1 MEPFYRKVF
10 KFYFKIYEIKFYFKN
25 LKGSDIA
32 PKAPSTRIVAS
43 IWWFFTLIMVSS
55 YTANLASFLTVQ
67 KSFSLIE
74 SVGDL
79 VKRQKEGYPIAYGAK
94 DGGSTVSFFKEAEN
108 VPVSTSTSELYAE
121 MYRYMKDHPEAMMDS
136 NPAGVEKA
144 KKGNYGFF
152 MESSTI
158 EYITQRQCE
167 VMAVGDKLDQK
178 GYGIA
183 MKKGINFYGPIIN
196 YVTL

>member
-1 MEPFYRKVF
+1 
-10 KFYFKIYEIKFYFKN
+10 
-25 LKGSDIA
+25 
-32 PKAPSTRIVAS
+32 
-43 IWWFFTLIMVSS
+43 MVSS

-74 SVGDL
+74 NVADL
-79 VKRQKEGYPIAYGAK
+79 VERQKEGHKVKYGAK
-94 DGGSTVSFFKEAEN
+94 DGGSTLAFFKEAES
-108 VPVSTSTSELYAE
+108 VTHITPTSELYTT
-121 MYRYMKDHPEAMMDS
+121 MYRYMKENPDVMMDS

-144 KKGNYGFF
+144 KLGLFGFF

-183 MKKGINFYGPIIN
+183 MKKGYVYIFINMKILLKKLKIRLSVSRSSGQSN
-196 YVTL
+196 SSNARKW

>member
-1 MEPFYRKVF
+1 
-10 KFYFKIYEIKFYFKN
+10 
-25 LKGSDIA
+25 
-32 PKAPSTRIVAS
+32 
-43 IWWFFTLIMVSS
+43 MVSS

-74 SVGDL
+74 TVNDL
-79 VKRQKEGYPIAYGAK
+79 IKRQEEGYKIRYGAK
-94 DGGSTVSFFKEAEN
+94 GGGSTYSFFKESDNEIYQKMYTYM
-108 VPVSTSTSELYAE
+108 STNP
-121 MYRYMKDHPEAMMDS
+121 DVMMDS
-136 NPAGVEKA
+136 NPAGVEEA
-144 KKGNYGFF
+144 KKGKYGFF

-183 MKKGINFYGPIIN
+183 MKKG
-196 YVTL
+196 